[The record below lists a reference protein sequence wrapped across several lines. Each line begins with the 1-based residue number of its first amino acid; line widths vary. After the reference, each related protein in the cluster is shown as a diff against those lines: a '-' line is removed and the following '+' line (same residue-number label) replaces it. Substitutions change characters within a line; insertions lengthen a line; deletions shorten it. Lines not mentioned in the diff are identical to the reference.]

1 MHPIISAIL
10 DRDKISIRKLLK
22 NDPELKGLKSEA
34 GHSIYE
40 LAEKTG
46 DYLVL
51 ACVYRETQSVIEN
64 LETILYGIL
73 TTLSEDFFCA
83 GYASGIEY
91 FVWHCI
97 ENNGAWPADLDNL
110 YNPIES
116 ETLADIRY
124 IVDQTESWYCND
136 TGVVSVQ
143 DWLLKYR

>member
-1 MHPIISAIL
+1 MHPIFSAIF
-10 DRDKISIRKLLK
+10 DKDKVSIRKLLK
-22 NDPELKGLKSEA
+22 NDPELKDLKSEA

-64 LETILYGIL
+64 PKPVLYGIL
-73 TTLSEDFFCA
+73 ATLSQDYFCA

-97 ENNGAWPADLDNL
+97 ENNGCISVSPNQL
-110 YNPIES
+110 
-116 ETLADIRY
+116 
-124 IVDQTESWYCND
+124 
-136 TGVVSVQ
+136 VVST
-143 DWLLKYR
+143 KS

>member
-1 MHPIISAIL
+1 MHAIFSAIL
-10 DRDKISIRKLLK
+10 DRDKVSIRRLLK
-22 NDPELKGLKSEA
+22 NDPELKGLISEA

-51 ACVYRETQSVIEN
+51 ACVYRETQQVIEN
-64 LETILYGIL
+64 PETILYGVL
-73 TTLSEDFFCA
+73 ATLSEDFFCA

-97 ENNGAWPADLDNL
+97 ENNGAWPPELDNL

-116 ETLADIRY
+116 ETVDDIKY
-124 IVDQTESWYCND
+124 VVDQTESWYCDD
-136 TGVVSVQ
+136 TGLVSVQ